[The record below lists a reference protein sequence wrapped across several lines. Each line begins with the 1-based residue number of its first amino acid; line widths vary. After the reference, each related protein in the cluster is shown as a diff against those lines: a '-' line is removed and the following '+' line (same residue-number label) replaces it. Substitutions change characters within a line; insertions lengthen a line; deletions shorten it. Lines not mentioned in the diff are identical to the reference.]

1 MKKWLV
7 CFLAFAVVFCFA
19 ACGQAPEEEAPE
31 ETEAEESSA
40 SAADDDE
47 LYVALVT
54 DVGNIDDQSFN
65 QACWEAVSEF
75 AEEFDLE
82 YAYYRPANQSAE
94 ALTAAI
100 SSAVD
105 EGVDVMVCPGSLFE
119 PILYDLQF
127 QYPQIIFL
135 MIDGEPHSAEG
146 DTYATAPNVHCIVY
160 QEEQAGYLA
169 GYAAVTEGYTKLG
182 FVGGMEVPAVV
193 RFGYGFI
200 QGADQ
205 AAQKANSQVEI
216 NYWYS
221 GTFDPS
227 DEIYRTCADWYKG
240 GTQAVFACGGK
251 LFKSVIQAA
260 EEGENRHVI
269 GVDVDQSPISATIVT
284 SAMKELK
291 STAYDALCVLMDNNW
306 IWPDDYAGAT
316 ARLGAADD
324 ATGLPTDDASWR
336 FEKFTKD
343 DYEALF
349 NGLVDGSVSISDSIY
364 QQPDTVNTTVHF
376 IR

>member
-1 MKKWLV
+1 MKKWLA
-7 CFLAFAVVFCFA
+7 CFLALTLVLCFA
-19 ACGQAPEEEAPE
+19 ACGPAPEAEEPE
-31 ETEAEESSA
+31 AAEAEESAA
-40 SAADDDE
+40 SADDDE

-65 QACWEAVSEF
+65 QACWEAVSQF
-75 AEEFDLE
+75 AEEFELE
-82 YAYYRPANQSAE
+82 YAYYRPANQSEE

-100 SSAVD
+100 DSAAA

-119 PILYDLQF
+119 TILYDLQF
-127 QYPQIIFL
+127 KYPQISFL

-169 GYAAVTEGYTKLG
+169 GYAAVAEGYTRLG

-227 DEIYRTCADWYKG
+227 DEIYRTCSEWYKN

-251 LFKSVIQAA
+251 LFRSVIQAA
-260 EEGENRHVI
+260 EEGADRHVI
-269 GVDVDQSPISATIVT
+269 GVDVDQSPLSDTIVT

-291 STAYDALCVLMDNNW
+291 STAYDALCVLMENNW
-306 IWPDDYAGAT
+306 SWPDDYAGAT
-316 ARLGAADD
+316 ARLGAADE
-324 ATGLPTDDASWR
+324 AAGLPTDDASWR

-343 DYEALF
+343 DYEALLT
-349 NGLVDGSVSISDSIY
+349 GLIDGSVSISDSVY
-364 QQPDTVNTTVHF
+364 QQPETVNATVHV

>member
-1 MKKWLV
+1 MKKWLI
-7 CFLAFAVVFCFA
+7 CFLALALALCFA
-19 ACGQAPEEEAPE
+19 ACGPAPEEEGPE
-31 ETEAEESSA
+31 AAEAEESA
-40 SAADDDE
+40 VPADDDE

-82 YAYYRPANQSAE
+82 YAYYRPANQSEDAV
-94 ALTAAI
+94 AAAI
-100 SSAVD
+100 DSAAA

-119 PILYDLQF
+119 TILYDMQF
-127 QYPQIIFL
+127 KYPQISFL

-146 DTYATAPNVHCIVY
+146 DTFATAPNVHCIVY
-160 QEEQAGYLA
+160 QEEQAGFLA

-205 AAQKANSQVEI
+205 AAQKSNSQVEI

-227 DEIYRTCADWYKG
+227 DEIYRTCTEWYKG
-240 GTQAVFACGGK
+240 GTQTVFACGGK
-251 LFKSVIQAA
+251 LFRSVIQAA
-260 EEGENRHVI
+260 EEGTNRHVI
-269 GVDVDQSPISATIVT
+269 GVDVDQSPLSGTIVT

-291 STAYDALCVLMDNNW
+291 STAYDALCVLMDNEW
-306 IWPDDYAGAT
+306 TWPDDYAGAT
-316 ARLGAADD
+316 ARLGAADA

-343 DYEALF
+343 DYDALL
-349 NGLVDGSVSISDSIY
+349 NAVIDGSVSISDSIY
-364 QQPDTVNTTVHF
+364 QQPETVNTTVHV

>member
-1 MKKWLV
+1 MKKWLI
-7 CFLAFAVVFCFA
+7 CFLALALALCFA
-19 ACGQAPEEEAPE
+19 ACGPAPEEEGPDAA
-31 ETEAEESSA
+31 EAEESA
-40 SAADDDE
+40 VPADDDE

-54 DVGNIDDQSFN
+54 DMGNIDDQSFN

-82 YAYYRPANQSAE
+82 YAYYRPANQSEDAV
-94 ALTAAI
+94 AAAI
-100 SSAVD
+100 DSAAA

-119 PILYDLQF
+119 TILYDMQF
-127 QYPQIIFL
+127 KYPQISFL

-146 DTYATAPNVHCIVY
+146 DTFATAPNVHCIVY
-160 QEEQAGYLA
+160 QEEQAGFLA

-227 DEIYRTCADWYKG
+227 DEIYRTCTEWYKG
-240 GTQAVFACGGK
+240 GTQTVFACGGK
-251 LFKSVIQAA
+251 LFRSVIQAA
-260 EEGENRHVI
+260 EEGANRHVI
-269 GVDVDQSPISATIVT
+269 GVDVDQSPLSGTIVT

-291 STAYDALCVLMDNNW
+291 STAYDALCVLMDNEW
-306 IWPDDYAGAT
+306 TWPDDYAGAT
-316 ARLGAADD
+316 ARLGAADA

-343 DYEALF
+343 DYDALL
-349 NGLVDGSVSISDSIY
+349 NAVIDGSVSISDSIY
-364 QQPDTVNTTVHF
+364 QQPETVNTTVHV

>member
-1 MKKWLV
+1 MKKWLI
-7 CFLAFAVVFCFA
+7 CFLALALALCFA
-19 ACGQAPEEEAPE
+19 ACGPAQEEEGSEAA
-31 ETEAEESSA
+31 EAEESA
-40 SAADDDE
+40 VPADDDE

-82 YAYYRPANQSAE
+82 YAYYRPANQSEDAV
-94 ALTAAI
+94 AAAI
-100 SSAVD
+100 DSAAA

-119 PILYDLQF
+119 TILYDMQF
-127 QYPQIIFL
+127 KYPQISFL

-146 DTYATAPNVHCIVY
+146 DTFATAPNVHCIVY
-160 QEEQAGYLA
+160 QEEQAGFLA

-227 DEIYRTCADWYKG
+227 DEIYRTCTEWYKG
-240 GTQAVFACGGK
+240 GTQTVFACGGK
-251 LFKSVIQAA
+251 LFRSVIQAA
-260 EEGENRHVI
+260 EEGANRHVI
-269 GVDVDQSPISATIVT
+269 GVDVDQSPLSGTIVT

-291 STAYDALCVLMDNNW
+291 STAYDALCVLMDNEW
-306 IWPDDYAGAT
+306 TWPDDYAGAT
-316 ARLGAADD
+316 ARLGAADA

-336 FEKFTKD
+336 FEKFSKD
-343 DYEALF
+343 DYEALL
-349 NGLVDGSVSISDSIY
+349 NGVIDGSVSISDSIY
-364 QQPDTVNTTVHF
+364 QQPETTNTTVHF
-376 IR
+376 VR

>member
-1 MKKWLV
+1 MKKWLA
-7 CFLAFAVVFCFA
+7 CFLALTLVLCFA
-19 ACGQAPEEEAPE
+19 ACGPAPEAEEPE
-31 ETEAEESSA
+31 AAEAEESAA
-40 SAADDDE
+40 SADDDE

-65 QACWEAVSEF
+65 QACWEAVSQF
-75 AEEFDLE
+75 AEEFELE
-82 YAYYRPANQSAE
+82 YAYYRPANQSEE

-100 SSAVD
+100 DSAAA

-119 PILYDLQF
+119 TILYDLQF
-127 QYPQIIFL
+127 KYPQISFL

-169 GYAAVTEGYTKLG
+169 GYAAVAEGYTRLG

-227 DEIYRTCADWYKG
+227 DEIYRTCSEWYKN

-251 LFKSVIQAA
+251 LFRSVIQAA
-260 EEGENRHVI
+260 EEGADRHVI
-269 GVDVDQSPISATIVT
+269 GVDVDQSPLSDTIVT

-291 STAYDALCVLMDNNW
+291 STAYDALCVLMENNW
-306 IWPDDYAGAT
+306 SWPDDYAGAT
-316 ARLGAADD
+316 ARLGAADE
-324 ATGLPTDDASWR
+324 AAGLPTDDASWR

-343 DYEALF
+343 DYEALLT
-349 NGLVDGSVSISDSIY
+349 GVIDGSVSISDSVY
-364 QQPDTVNTTVHF
+364 QQPETVNATVHV

>member
-1 MKKWLV
+1 MKKWLI
-7 CFLAFAVVFCFA
+7 CFLALALALCFA
-19 ACGQAPEEEAPE
+19 ACGPAPEEEGQEAA
-31 ETEAEESSA
+31 EAEESA
-40 SAADDDE
+40 VPADDDE

-82 YAYYRPANQSAE
+82 YAYYRPANQSEDAV
-94 ALTAAI
+94 AAAI
-100 SSAVD
+100 DSAAA

-119 PILYDLQF
+119 TILYDMQF
-127 QYPQIIFL
+127 KYPQISFL

-146 DTYATAPNVHCIVY
+146 DTFATAPNVHCIVY
-160 QEEQAGYLA
+160 QEEQAGFLA

-182 FVGGMEVPAVV
+182 FVGGVEVPAVV

-227 DEIYRTCADWYKG
+227 DEIYRTCTEWYKG
-240 GTQAVFACGGK
+240 GTQTVFACGGK
-251 LFKSVIQAA
+251 LFRSVIQAA
-260 EEGENRHVI
+260 EEGANRHVI
-269 GVDVDQSPISATIVT
+269 GVDVDQSPLSGTIVT

-291 STAYDALCVLMDNNW
+291 STAYDALCVLMDNEW
-306 IWPDDYAGAT
+306 TWPDDYAGAT
-316 ARLGAADD
+316 ARLGAADA

-343 DYEALF
+343 DYEALL
-349 NGLVDGSVSISDSIY
+349 NAVIDGSVSISDSIY
-364 QQPDTVNTTVHF
+364 QQPETVNTTVHV

>member
-1 MKKWLV
+1 MKKWLA
-7 CFLAFAVVFCFA
+7 CFLALTLVLCFA
-19 ACGQAPEEEAPE
+19 ACGPAPEAEEPE
-31 ETEAEESSA
+31 AAEAEESAA
-40 SAADDDE
+40 SADDDE

-65 QACWEAVSEF
+65 QACWEAVSQF
-75 AEEFDLE
+75 AEEFELE
-82 YAYYRPANQSAE
+82 YAYYRPANQSEE

-100 SSAVD
+100 DSAAA

-119 PILYDLQF
+119 TILYDLQF
-127 QYPQIIFL
+127 KYPQISFL

-169 GYAAVTEGYTKLG
+169 GYAAVAEGYTRLG

-227 DEIYRTCADWYKG
+227 DEIYRTCSEWYKN

-251 LFKSVIQAA
+251 LFRSVIQAA
-260 EEGENRHVI
+260 EEGADRHVI
-269 GVDVDQSPISATIVT
+269 GVDVDQSPLSDTIVT

-291 STAYDALCVLMDNNW
+291 STAYDALCVLMENNW
-306 IWPDDYAGAT
+306 SWPDDYAGAT
-316 ARLGAADD
+316 ARLGAADE
-324 ATGLPTDDASWR
+324 AAGLPTDDASWR

-343 DYEALF
+343 DYEALLT
-349 NGLVDGSVSISDSIY
+349 GVIDGSVSISDSIY
-364 QQPDTVNTTVHF
+364 QQPETVNATVHV

>member
-1 MKKWLV
+1 MKKWLI
-7 CFLAFAVVFCFA
+7 CFLALALALCFA
-19 ACGQAPEEEAPE
+19 ACGPAPEEEGQEAA
-31 ETEAEESSA
+31 EAEESA
-40 SAADDDE
+40 VPADDDE

-82 YAYYRPANQSAE
+82 YAYYRPANQSEDAV
-94 ALTAAI
+94 AAAI
-100 SSAVD
+100 DSAAA

-119 PILYDLQF
+119 TILYDMQF
-127 QYPQIIFL
+127 KYPQISFL

-146 DTYATAPNVHCIVY
+146 DTFATAPNVHCIVY
-160 QEEQAGYLA
+160 QEEQAGFLA

-227 DEIYRTCADWYKG
+227 DEIYRTCTEWYKG
-240 GTQAVFACGGK
+240 GTQTVFACGGK
-251 LFKSVIQAA
+251 LFRSVIQAA
-260 EEGENRHVI
+260 EEGANRHVI
-269 GVDVDQSPISATIVT
+269 GVDVDQSPLSGTIVT

-291 STAYDALCVLMDNNW
+291 STAYDALCVLMDNEW
-306 IWPDDYAGAT
+306 TWPDDYAGAT
-316 ARLGAADD
+316 ARLGAADA

-343 DYEALF
+343 DYEALL
-349 NGLVDGSVSISDSIY
+349 NAVIDGSVSISDSIY
-364 QQPDTVNTTVHF
+364 QQPETVNTTVHV

>member
-1 MKKWLV
+1 MKKWLI
-7 CFLAFAVVFCFA
+7 CFLALALALCFA
-19 ACGQAPEEEAPE
+19 ACGPAPEEEGQEAA
-31 ETEAEESSA
+31 EAEESA
-40 SAADDDE
+40 VPADDDE

-82 YAYYRPANQSAE
+82 YAYYRPANQSEDAV
-94 ALTAAI
+94 AAAI
-100 SSAVD
+100 DSAAA

-119 PILYDLQF
+119 TILYDMQF
-127 QYPQIIFL
+127 KYPQISFL

-146 DTYATAPNVHCIVY
+146 DTFATAPNVHCIVY
-160 QEEQAGYLA
+160 QEEQAGFLA

-227 DEIYRTCADWYKG
+227 DEIYRTCTEWYKG
-240 GTQAVFACGGK
+240 GTQTVFACGGK
-251 LFKSVIQAA
+251 LFRSVIQAA
-260 EEGENRHVI
+260 EEGTNRHVI
-269 GVDVDQSPISATIVT
+269 GVDVDQSPLSGTIVT

-291 STAYDALCVLMDNNW
+291 STAYDALCVLMDNEW
-306 IWPDDYAGAT
+306 TWPDDYAGAT
-316 ARLGAADD
+316 ARLGAADA

-343 DYEALF
+343 DYEALL
-349 NGLVDGSVSISDSIY
+349 NAVIDGSVSISDSIY
-364 QQPDTVNTTVHF
+364 QQPETVNTTVHV

>member
-1 MKKWLV
+1 MKKWLICV
-7 CFLAFAVVFCFA
+7 LALTLVFSFA
-19 ACGQAPEEEAPE
+19 ACSPAPEEEAPQA
-31 ETEAEESSA
+31 TEAEGSS
-40 SAADDDE
+40 SPADDDE

-82 YAYYRPANQSAE
+82 YAYYRPANQSEDAV
-94 ALTAAI
+94 TAAI
-100 SSAVD
+100 DSAAA

-119 PILYDLQF
+119 PILFDLQF
-127 QYPQIIFL
+127 QYPQISFL
-135 MIDGEPHSAEG
+135 LIDGEPHSAEG

-205 AAQKANSQVEI
+205 AAQKAKSQVEI

-227 DEIYRTCADWYKG
+227 DEIYRTCTDWYNG

-251 LFKSVIQAA
+251 LFRSVIQAA

-269 GVDVDQSPISATIVT
+269 GVDVDQAYLSDTIVT

-291 STAYDALCVLMDNNW
+291 TTAYDALCVLMENNW
-306 IWPDDYAGAT
+306 TWPDDYAGAT
-316 ARLGAADD
+316 ARLGAADQ
-324 ATGLPTDDASWR
+324 ATGLPMDDASWR

-349 NGLVDGSVSISDSIY
+349 NGVVDGSVVISDSIY
-364 QQPDTVNTTVHF
+364 QQPETVNTTVHF

>member
-1 MKKWLV
+1 MKKWLI
-7 CFLAFAVVFCFA
+7 CFLALALALCFA
-19 ACGQAPEEEAPE
+19 ACGPAPEEEGQEAA
-31 ETEAEESSA
+31 EAEESA
-40 SAADDDE
+40 VPADDDE

-82 YAYYRPANQSAE
+82 YAYYRPANQSEDAV
-94 ALTAAI
+94 AAAI
-100 SSAVD
+100 DSAAA

-119 PILYDLQF
+119 TILYDMQF
-127 QYPQIIFL
+127 KYPQISFL

-146 DTYATAPNVHCIVY
+146 DTFATAPNVHCIVY
-160 QEEQAGYLA
+160 QEEQAGFLA

-227 DEIYRTCADWYKG
+227 DEIYRTCTEWYKG
-240 GTQAVFACGGK
+240 GTQTVFACGGK
-251 LFKSVIQAA
+251 LFRSVIQAA
-260 EEGENRHVI
+260 EEGANRHVI
-269 GVDVDQSPISATIVT
+269 GVDVDQSPLSGTIVT

-291 STAYDALCVLMDNNW
+291 STAYDALCVLMDNEW
-306 IWPDDYAGAT
+306 TWPDDYAGAT
-316 ARLGAADD
+316 ARLGAADA

-343 DYEALF
+343 DYQALL
-349 NGLVDGSVSISDSIY
+349 NAVIDGSVSISDSIY
-364 QQPDTVNTTVHF
+364 QQPETVNTTVHV

>member
-1 MKKWLV
+1 MKKWLI
-7 CFLAFAVVFCFA
+7 CFLALALALCFA
-19 ACGQAPEEEAPE
+19 ACGPAPEEEGPE
-31 ETEAEESSA
+31 AAEAEESA
-40 SAADDDE
+40 VPADDDE

-82 YAYYRPANQSAE
+82 YAYYRPANQSEDAV
-94 ALTAAI
+94 AAAI
-100 SSAVD
+100 DSAAA

-119 PILYDLQF
+119 TILYDMQF
-127 QYPQIIFL
+127 KYPQISFL

-146 DTYATAPNVHCIVY
+146 DTFATAPNVHCIVY
-160 QEEQAGYLA
+160 QEEQAGFLA

-227 DEIYRTCADWYKG
+227 DEIYRTCTEWYKG
-240 GTQAVFACGGK
+240 GTQTVFACGGK
-251 LFKSVIQAA
+251 LFRSVIQAA
-260 EEGENRHVI
+260 EEGANRHVI
-269 GVDVDQSPISATIVT
+269 GVDVDQSPLSGTIVT
-284 SAMKELK
+284 SDMKELK
-291 STAYDALCVLMDNNW
+291 STAYDALCVLMDNEW
-306 IWPDDYAGAT
+306 TWPDDYAGAT
-316 ARLGAADD
+316 ARLGAADA

-343 DYEALF
+343 DYDALL
-349 NGLVDGSVSISDSIY
+349 NAVIDGSVSISDSIY
-364 QQPDTVNTTVHF
+364 QQPETVNTTVHV

>member
-1 MKKWLV
+1 MKKWLI
-7 CFLAFAVVFCFA
+7 CFLALALALCFA
-19 ACGQAPEEEAPE
+19 ACGPAPEEEGQEAA
-31 ETEAEESSA
+31 EAEESA
-40 SAADDDE
+40 VPADDDE

-82 YAYYRPANQSAE
+82 YAYYRPANQSEDAV
-94 ALTAAI
+94 AAAI
-100 SSAVD
+100 DSAAA

-119 PILYDLQF
+119 TILYDMQF
-127 QYPQIIFL
+127 KYPQISFL

-146 DTYATAPNVHCIVY
+146 DTFATAPNVHCIVY
-160 QEEQAGYLA
+160 QEEQAGFLA

-227 DEIYRTCADWYKG
+227 DEIYRTCTEWYKG
-240 GTQAVFACGGK
+240 GTQTVFACGGK
-251 LFKSVIQAA
+251 LFRSVIQAA
-260 EEGENRHVI
+260 EEGANRHVI
-269 GVDVDQSPISATIVT
+269 GVDVDHSPLSGTIVT

-291 STAYDALCVLMDNNW
+291 STAYDALCVLMDNEW
-306 IWPDDYAGAT
+306 TWPDDYAGAT
-316 ARLGAADD
+316 ARLGAADA

-343 DYEALF
+343 DYEALL
-349 NGLVDGSVSISDSIY
+349 NAVIDGSVSISDSIY
-364 QQPDTVNTTVHF
+364 QQPETVNTTVHV

>member
-1 MKKWLV
+1 MKKWLICV
-7 CFLAFAVVFCFA
+7 LALTLVFSFA
-19 ACGQAPEEEAPE
+19 ACGPAPEEEAPQA
-31 ETEAEESSA
+31 TEAEGSPSP
-40 SAADDDE
+40 ADDDE

-54 DVGNIDDQSFN
+54 EVGNIDDQSFN

-82 YAYYRPANQSAE
+82 YAYYRPANQSEDAV
-94 ALTAAI
+94 TAAI
-100 SSAVD
+100 DSAAA

-119 PILYDLQF
+119 PILFDLQF
-127 QYPQIIFL
+127 QYPQISFL
-135 MIDGEPHSAEG
+135 LIDGEPHSAEG

-205 AAQKANSQVEI
+205 AAQKAKSQVEI

-227 DEIYRTCADWYKG
+227 DEIYRTCTEWYKG

-251 LFKSVIQAA
+251 LFRSVIQAA
-260 EEGENRHVI
+260 EEGQNRHVI
-269 GVDVDQSPISATIVT
+269 GVDVDQAYLSDTIVT

-291 STAYDALCVLMDNNW
+291 TTAYDALCVLMENKW
-306 IWPDDYAGAT
+306 TWPDDYAGAT
-316 ARLGAADD
+316 ARLGAADQ

-336 FEKFTKD
+336 FEKFSKD

-349 NGLVDGSVSISDSIY
+349 NGVVDGSVVISDSIY
-364 QQPDTVNTTVHF
+364 QQPETVNTTVHF

>member
-1 MKKWLV
+1 MKKWLI
-7 CFLAFAVVFCFA
+7 CFLALALALCFA
-19 ACGQAPEEEAPE
+19 ACGPAPEEEGQEAA
-31 ETEAEESSA
+31 EAEESA
-40 SAADDDE
+40 VPADDDE

-82 YAYYRPANQSAE
+82 YAYYRPANQSEDAV
-94 ALTAAI
+94 AAAI
-100 SSAVD
+100 DSAAV

-119 PILYDLQF
+119 TILYDMQF
-127 QYPQIIFL
+127 KYPQISFL

-146 DTYATAPNVHCIVY
+146 DTFATAPNVHCIVY
-160 QEEQAGYLA
+160 QEEQAGFLA

-227 DEIYRTCADWYKG
+227 DEIYRTCTEWYKG
-240 GTQAVFACGGK
+240 GTQTVFACGGK
-251 LFKSVIQAA
+251 LFRSVIQAA
-260 EEGENRHVI
+260 EEGANRHVI
-269 GVDVDQSPISATIVT
+269 GVDVDQSPLSGTIVT

-291 STAYDALCVLMDNNW
+291 STAYDALCVLMDNEW
-306 IWPDDYAGAT
+306 TWPDDYAGAT
-316 ARLGAADD
+316 ARLGAADA

-343 DYEALF
+343 DYEALL
-349 NGLVDGSVSISDSIY
+349 NAVIDGSVSISDSIY
-364 QQPDTVNTTVHF
+364 QQPETVNTTVHV